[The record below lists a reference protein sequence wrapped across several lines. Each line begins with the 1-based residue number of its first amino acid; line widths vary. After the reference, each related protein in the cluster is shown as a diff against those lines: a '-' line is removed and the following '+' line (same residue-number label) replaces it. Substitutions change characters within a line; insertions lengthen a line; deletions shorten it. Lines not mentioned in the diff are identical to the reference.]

1 MLLAIDVG
9 NTNVVV
15 GVYRDSTLLESWRLA
30 TDNRRSADE
39 YGTMIDMM
47 CKQEDISRSD
57 IDDIIISSV
66 VPSLLFTLEHMCLK
80 FYDKNPIVVET
91 GIKTGLKIRYDDP
104 RQVGSD
110 RIVNSVAAHT
120 RYGGNLIV
128 VDFGTATTF
137 CCISA
142 GGSFLGG
149 AIAPGIK
156 TQAAALFEHTAK
168 LPNVDLEIPGRFIC
182 RNTSESMQSG
192 LIYGHMGFIEHMI
205 RGMKKEMAQET
216 GCSEDEIKVIATGG
230 MATMVESGVDCIDI
244 IDRRLTLDGLQML
257 YEKNKGLN
265 KKRVLQARLNQEKAL
280 QE

>member
-9 NTNVVV
+9 NTNIVL
-15 GVYRDSTLLESWRLA
+15 GVFSGDELVESWRLA
-30 TDNRRSADE
+30 TDNKRSADE
-39 YGTMIDMM
+39 YGTIIDMM
-47 CKQEDISRSD
+47 LKHDGIDPAS

-80 FYDKNPIVVET
+80 FYDRSAIVIET
-91 GIKTGLKIRYDDP
+91 GIKTGLRIKYDDP

-120 RYGGNLIV
+120 KYGGNLIV

-137 CCISA
+137 CCVSA
-142 GGSFLGG
+142 DGCFLGG

-168 LPNVDLEIPGRFIC
+168 LPNVDLELPGKFIC
-182 RNTSESMQSG
+182 KNTSEGMQAG
-192 LIYGHMGFIEHMI
+192 LIYGHMGFTEHMI
-205 RGMKKEMAQET
+205 RGMKNEMSSDL
-216 GCSEDEIKVIATGG
+216 GCAPEDIRVVATGG

-244 IDRRLTLDGLQML
+244 IDRRLTLNGLQIL
-257 YEKNKGLN
+257 YEKNKGLH
-265 KKRVLQARLNQEKAL
+265 KKRVLQS
-280 QE
+280 